1 MASVP
6 KLTRP
11 QISRIVNGDE
21 QAIRFFEA
29 LIARALTDTPDDID
43 AIRSSLSDVTAESA
57 AALVNAL
64 SARAEL
70 ARIADAIEAV
80 QPIVPI
86 VIEDVPYIP
95 PQPQRPKYYGAF
107 SDSTTQTAA
116 VINTAYPITFDT
128 TDMSYGVS
136 IGSPTSR
143 VYVENSGVYNFQ
155 FSAQLDNTSG
165 GVVLAVI
172 WCRVNGA
179 DVPRSAGRVRI
190 KDNNS
195 EAVPAWNYVLE
206 LNAGDYF
213 ELVWAADDTA
223 LQIQADAATGLHP
236 AVPSVILTV
245 TDNIS

>member
-1 MASVP
+1 MSTVP

-29 LIARALTDTPDDID
+29 LIARALDDTPDDID
-43 AIRSSLSDVTAESA
+43 VIRSNLSDVTAESA

-80 QPIVPI
+80 QPIVPV

-95 PQPQRPKYYGAF
+95 PQPQRPKYYGVF

-116 VINTAYPITFDT
+116 AINTAYPITFDT
-128 TDMSYGVS
+128 TDMSYGVNL
-136 IGSPTSR
+136 GSPTSR
-143 VYVENSGVYNFQ
+143 VYVQSSGVYNFQ
-155 FSAQLDNTSG
+155 FSAQLDKVAG
-165 GVVLAVI
+165 GLSVAVI
-172 WCRVNGA
+172 WCRINGV
-179 DVPRSAGRVRI
+179 DVPRSAGRTQV
-190 KDNNS
+190 KDNQS
-195 EAVPAWNYVLE
+195 ESVPAWNYVLE
-206 LNAGDYF
+206 MNAGDYF
-213 ELVWAADDTA
+213 ELVWATDDTD
-223 LQIQADAATGLHP
+223 LQIQADAATALHP